1 MEFVTFRAKKKNGGS
16 CSQPPPPVATC
27 HVVPVALDTHTHT
40 LLENH
45 TTDVH
50 DYKWERTAAADR

>member
-1 MEFVTFRAKKKNGGS
+1 
-16 CSQPPPPVATC
+16 
-27 HVVPVALDTHTHT
+27 VPHTHT

-50 DYKWERTAAADR
+50 GAGALFALHRVCGLSILIDVTCHHSR

>member
-1 MEFVTFRAKKKNGGS
+1 MIDIAQLQNFILNKTSLDPFDQFVSRAEWEI
-16 CSQPPPPVATC
+16 
-27 HVVPVALDTHTHT
+27 THTHT

-50 DYKWERTAAADR
+50 D

>member
-1 MEFVTFRAKKKNGGS
+1 MDQWGKY
-16 CSQPPPPVATC
+16 
-27 HVVPVALDTHTHT
+27 THT

-50 DYKWERTAAADR
+50 DYAHRLCAVEATTIHYQ